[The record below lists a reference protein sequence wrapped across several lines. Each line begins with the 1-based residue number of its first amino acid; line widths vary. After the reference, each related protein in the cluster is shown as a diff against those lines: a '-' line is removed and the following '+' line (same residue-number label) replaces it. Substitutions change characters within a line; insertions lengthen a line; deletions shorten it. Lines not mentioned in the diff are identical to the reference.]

1 MTWCTMRIFIID
13 RQVIF
18 REGLKSILGAFRDC
32 ELVGEA
38 ASTEA
43 AFPLIHTARA
53 DLLVVD
59 LEESG
64 NDLRSAIRGLKQLVP
79 ESELALLT
87 SRPLAQSLID
97 SVATGA
103 RGYIVKSETGE
114 AIVNALRRIARGQH
128 YVSPSL
134 EHIFARLR
142 QARFPPTVLDVLSP
156 RERHVF
162 QLVTEGIDAAGIAE
176 RFGVSRKTIET
187 HKCRI
192 LKKFGLDNTAALVRF
207 AALQGL
213 MRKTTAVAA
222 AEATRWV

>member
-1 MTWCTMRIFIID
+1 MTGPPMRIFIID
-13 RQVIF
+13 GQVVF
-18 REGLKSILGAFRDC
+18 REGLKSVLGASRDC
-32 ELVGEA
+32 ELVGETA
-38 ASTEA
+38 TAEQ
-43 AFPLIHTARA
+43 AFPIIPMARA

-59 LEESG
+59 PLVSG
-64 NDLRSAIRGLKQLVP
+64 EALKAAIRGFKQLAP
-79 ESELALLT
+79 NAEIALLT
-87 SRPLAQSLID
+87 SNAVAQDLID
-97 SVATGA
+97 GVAAGA
-103 RGYIVKSETGE
+103 RGYILKSEAGE
-114 AIVNALRRIARGQH
+114 AIVNAFRRVARGQH
-128 YVSPSL
+128 YVTPSL

-162 QLVTEGIDAAGIAE
+162 RLVTEGLDAAGIAE

-213 MRKTTAVAA
+213 MSHPEPETPQWT
-222 AEATRWV
+222 

>member
-1 MTWCTMRIFIID
+1 MRIFMID
-13 RQVIF
+13 GQVVF
-18 REGLKSILGAFRDC
+18 REGLKSVLAMARDC

-38 ASTEA
+38 ASA
-43 AFPLIHTARA
+43 DLAFPIVPTTRA
-53 DLLVVD
+53 DLVVMD
-59 LEESG
+59 PVVSG
-64 NDLRSAIRGLKQLVP
+64 EALKTSIRGFKQATPDAEV
-79 ESELALLT
+79 ALLT
-87 SRPLAQSLID
+87 SNAVAQDLID
-97 SVATGA
+97 SAAAGA
-103 RGYIVKSETGE
+103 RGYILKSETGE
-114 AIVNALRRIARGQH
+114 SIVNAFRRIARGQH
-128 YVSPSL
+128 YVTPSL

-162 QLVTEGIDAAGIAE
+162 RLVTEGIDAAGIAE

-213 MRKTTAVAA
+213 MSHPEPV
-222 AEATRWV
+222 EAPRWT

>member
-1 MTWCTMRIFIID
+1 MRIFIID
-13 RQVIF
+13 GQVVF
-18 REGLKSILGAFRDC
+18 REGLKAVLGTFRDC

-38 ASTEA
+38 TSADA
-43 AFPLIHTARA
+43 AFPIVPTTRA

-59 LEESG
+59 PALSG
-64 NDLRSAIRGLKQLVP
+64 EPLKTALRGFRQRMPDTEV
-79 ESELALLT
+79 ALLT
-87 SRPLAQSLID
+87 SNAVAQDLID
-97 SVATGA
+97 SVAAGA
-103 RGYIVKSETGE
+103 RGYILKSETGE
-114 AIVNALRRIARGQH
+114 AIVNAFRRVARGQH
-128 YVSPSL
+128 YVTPSL
-134 EHIFARLR
+134 DHIFTRLR

-162 QLVTEGIDAAGIAE
+162 RLVTEGIDAAGIAE

-213 MRKTTAVAA
+213 MTQPVVS
-222 AEATRWV
+222 EAPRWT

>member
-1 MTWCTMRIFIID
+1 MTVTEMRIFMID
-13 RQVIF
+13 GQVVF
-18 REGLKSILGAFRDC
+18 REGLKSVLATSRDC

-38 ASTEA
+38 ASADA
-43 AFPLIHTARA
+43 AFPIVPTTRA

-59 LEESG
+59 PVVSG
-64 NDLRSAIRGLKQLVP
+64 EALKASIRAFKQSMPDTEV
-79 ESELALLT
+79 ALLT
-87 SRPLAQSLID
+87 SNAVAQDLID
-97 SVATGA
+97 SIAAGA
-103 RGYIVKSETGE
+103 RGYILKSETGDS
-114 AIVNALRRIARGQH
+114 IVNAFRRIARGQH
-128 YVSPSL
+128 YVTASL

-162 QLVTEGIDAAGIAE
+162 RLVTEGIDAAGIAE

-213 MRKTTAVAA
+213 MSHPEV
-222 AEATRWV
+222 AEAPQWT

>member
-1 MTWCTMRIFIID
+1 MRIFMID
-13 RQVIF
+13 GQVVF
-18 REGLKSILGAFRDC
+18 REGLKSVLGASRDS

-38 ASTEA
+38 ATIAE
-43 AFPLIHTARA
+43 AFPIVPMARA

-59 LEESG
+59 PLVSG
-64 NDLRSAIRGLKQLVP
+64 EALKATIRDLKQRVP
-79 ESELALLT
+79 EAEFALLT
-87 SRPLAQSLID
+87 SNAVAQDLID
-97 SVATGA
+97 AVAAGA
-103 RGYIVKSETGE
+103 RGYILKSETGE
-114 AIVNALRRIARGQH
+114 AIVNAFRRVARGQH
-128 YVSPSL
+128 YVTPSL

-162 QLVTEGIDAAGIAE
+162 RLVTEGLDAAGIAE

-213 MRKTTAVAA
+213 MTEREV
-222 AEATRWV
+222 EAQHWT